1 MKVDYTASI
10 FLSFTVFILTLILFL
25 INFYWLYKVKKIYNQ
40 VKDQNLKFNFNENR
54 YSNIKLINIF
64 SCIISLCVLL
74 IFTILKFKNLL
85 NKSFLYEWIIIGSII
100 CEFIM
105 FMILAYLISN
115 LIFVKTEKY
124 LVIVNRLI
132 DLRSVFKIEISK
144 RFIKVI
150 YINAFHTKSR
160 FWFYNTNNLDQ
171 WFETHFKELIR
182 KDKQW

>member
-1 MKVDYTASI
+1 MKVDYSASI
-10 FLSFTVFILTLILFL
+10 VLSFTVFILTLVLFL
-25 INFYWLYKVKKIYNQ
+25 INFYWLSKVKKIYNQ
-40 VKDQNLKFNFNENR
+40 IKDQNLEFNFNKNR
-54 YSNIKLINIF
+54 YLNIKSINIF
-64 SCIISLCVLL
+64 NCIFWLCILI

-85 NKSFLYEWIIIGSII
+85 NGNFLYELIIIGSII
-100 CEFIM
+100 CEFFI
-105 FMILAYLISN
+105 FIILTYLISN

-132 DLRSVFKIEISK
+132 DLRSVFKIEISE

-150 YINAFHTKSR
+150 YINAFHKKSR
-160 FWFYNTNNLDQ
+160 LWFYNTNNLDQ